1 MSDNV
6 EAVDQAVEAAGGGE
20 SSQDAGGV
28 ATEGAGGAEQ
38 ELPEFRPFTWK
49 EGDKEF
55 QFSRR
60 AELADF
66 LKNRTNQWG
75 TERKRAQETAAHF
88 EKRMKDLEAKE
99 QSLQQAYGKW
109 AKIDQAMT
117 GNPQVAQAI
126 QRAFQEATRSGKSG
140 VDFDQLLEEKL
151 KPVQEKLSAYEK
163 AEQQRQAQVKRQ
175 RAISRLKS
183 QYEDAD
189 DKVLMAELNRL
200 QEVPDEDQEYALY
213 ELLYHALKGKTTPA
227 EIERKFAESQSKR
240 RPPSV
245 TSTPGRTRGD
255 ADVTKMSRAERAE
268 YAMRQI
274 GE

>member
-1 MSDNV
+1 MT
-6 EAVDQAVEAAGGGE
+6 EAVDQAVEAAGSSE
-20 SSQDAGGV
+20 PSQDAGGV

-49 EGDKEF
+49 DGDKEF

-66 LKNRTNQWG
+66 LKNRSSQWSS
-75 TERKRAQETAAHF
+75 ERKRAQETAAHF

-99 QSLQQAYGKW
+99 QALQQGYGKW
-109 AKIDQAMT
+109 SKIDEAMK
-117 GNPQVAQAI
+117 GNPRVAQAI
-126 QRAFQEATRSGKSG
+126 EQAFQQAMRSGGGSP
-140 VDFDQLLEEKL
+140 DLDRILEEKL
-151 KPVQEKLSAYEK
+151 SPLQEKLSAYEK

-200 QEVPDEDQEYALY
+200 QEVPDDDQEYALY

-227 EIERKFAESQSKR
+227 AIEKKFAESQSKR

-245 TSTPGRTRGD
+245 TSTPGRTKGE

-268 YAMRQI
+268 YALRQI